1 MSSSLSFLSFLQ
13 IVYFTATFPY
23 LILVC
28 LFFRAVTLD
37 GAGDGLKFLFLPDK
51 GFQVFIAGFSPS
63 LMCSFSTDPLNFHKL
78 LFALSHGV

>member
-1 MSSSLSFLSFLQ
+1 MSSSPSSLSFLQ

-37 GAGDGLKFLFLPDK
+37 GAGDGIRFLFLPDK

-63 LMCSFSTDPLNFHKL
+63 LMCRVLH
-78 LFALSHGV
+78 